1 MFLDI
6 FENNFILNSISIPQN
21 QLIFLKSEEFLDDY
35 IEEMKRIKLYFF
47 HCMRKRGFQHLK

>member
-1 MFLDI
+1 MKVFLDI

-35 IEEMKRIKLYFF
+35 IEEMKRIKPYFIVCVKEVF
-47 HCMRKRGFQHLK
+47 NI

>member
-1 MFLDI
+1 MKVFLDI

-35 IEEMKRIKLYFF
+35 IEEMKRIKLYFIVCVKEVF
-47 HCMRKRGFQHLK
+47 NI